1 MKINK
6 RNLKESMTDTA
17 IAMPIA
23 WATSYLSLVLMLSFG
38 VKDALTISA
47 IQTLILTIVSVVRKY
62 CVRTIFSKRDNL
74 IKNDISI
81 KVKKYGTFKN
91 KNQSK
96 LRGMYET

>member
-1 MKINK
+1 MKIDK

-23 WATSYLSLVLMLSFG
+23 WATSYVSLVLMLSFG

-81 KVKKYGTFKN
+81 EVKKHGTFKN
-91 KNQSK
+91 KSQSK
-96 LRGMYET
+96 FRGMYET

>member
-23 WATSYLSLVLMLSFG
+23 WATSYVSLVLMLSFG

-62 CVRTIFSKRDNL
+62 CVRTIFSKRDKL
-74 IKNDISI
+74 ILDRLSFDLKD
-81 KVKKYGTFKN
+81 
-91 KNQSK
+91 QS
-96 LRGMYET
+96 RHQ

>member
-6 RNLKESMTDTA
+6 RNLKESMMDTA

-23 WATSYLSLVLMLSFG
+23 WATSYVSLVLMLSFG

-47 IQTLILTIVSVVRKY
+47 IQTLILTIVSVIRKY

-81 KVKKYGTFKN
+81 KEKKYGTFKS

>member
-23 WATSYLSLVLMLSFG
+23 WATSYVSLVLMLSFG

-62 CVRTIFSKRDNL
+62 CVRTIFSKRDKL
-74 IKNDISI
+74 ILDRLNFDLED
-81 KVKKYGTFKN
+81 
-91 KNQSK
+91 QS
-96 LRGMYET
+96 RHQ

>member
-23 WATSYLSLVLMLSFG
+23 WATSYLSLVLMISFG
-38 VKDALTISA
+38 VKDALVISA

-62 CVRTIFSKRDNL
+62 CVRTIFSKQDNL
-74 IKNDISI
+74 LKR
-81 KVKKYGTFKN
+81 YFY
-91 KNQSK
+91 QSK
-96 LRGMYET
+96 KI